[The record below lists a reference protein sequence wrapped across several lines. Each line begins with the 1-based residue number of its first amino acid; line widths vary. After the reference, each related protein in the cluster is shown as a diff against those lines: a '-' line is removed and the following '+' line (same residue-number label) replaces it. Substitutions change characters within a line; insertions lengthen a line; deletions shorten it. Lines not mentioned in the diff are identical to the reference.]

1 MEKRLQF
8 MAFFFFTIKK
18 TVSSYFCRFLPC
30 ETAVIAFA
38 KVQMLGKGASAP
50 FPVLTMPP
58 ASRVITVIFSLI
70 SLRWC
75 IGFLFESLT
84 GSKFISLS
92 LHPLYFSKILLYYLF
107 CMCEH
112 FAWMYLC
119 AACVCVLPEQHRRG
133 CLGLW
138 NWSRRH
144 LWATL
149 LGAGNQNRVLWKVT
163 QCS

>member
-8 MAFFFFTIKK
+8 MAFFFTIKK

-84 GSKFISLS
+84 GSKFMSLN

-112 FAWMYLC
+112 FA
-119 AACVCVLPEQHRRG
+119 
-133 CLGLW
+133 
-138 NWSRRH
+138 
-144 LWATL
+144 
-149 LGAGNQNRVLWKVT
+149 
-163 QCS
+163 

>member
-1 MEKRLQF
+1 

-84 GSKFISLS
+84 GSKFISLN